1 MITLYGIKNC
11 DTVKKARTWLEQHD
25 VKYRFHD
32 LRSDGLD
39 EPTLQ
44 GWIKAVGWETLL
56 NTRSTTWRQ
65 LPDASKRVAS
75 ASQALPLLIAHP
87 TLIKRPVL
95 QHGKTVLVG
104 FSAQDYANC
113 LL

>member
-11 DTVKKARTWLEQHD
+11 DTVKKARTWLAQHD
-25 VKYRFHD
+25 VEYRFHD

-39 EPTLQ
+39 ESKLQ

-56 NTRSTTWRQ
+56 NTRGTTWRQ
-65 LPDASKRVAS
+65 LPDAGKTVAN
-75 ASQALPLLIAHP
+75 AAQAIPLLLAHP

-95 QHGKTVLVG
+95 EHGNAVLVG
-104 FSAQDYANC
+104 FSAQDYASH